1 MTATVRKKV
10 FNYKQPVESVEL
22 DEEGSLNKDI
32 LPCNCENSELS
43 YQYHGYIITRDLRLI
58 KKQKLR
64 KLFTKGPNFREPQPL
79 NYSRY
84 KKEVDRA
91 ITEFARSLRLKHE
104 LEIIA
109 MNLWVNKVKEKV
121 KNRIKFYEKSKQ
133 IHNTSPVLQHD
144 KVRQDLGKMLFV

>member
-1 MTATVRKKV
+1 MTATVKKKV

-32 LPCNCENSELS
+32 LPCNCENSELC
-43 YQYHGYIITRDLRLI
+43 YQDHGHIITGDLRLI

-84 KKEVDRA
+84 KR
-91 ITEFARSLRLKHE
+91 
-104 LEIIA
+104 
-109 MNLWVNKVKEKV
+109 
-121 KNRIKFYEKSKQ
+121 
-133 IHNTSPVLQHD
+133 
-144 KVRQDLGKMLFV
+144 G